1 MNERENNMDKKYT
14 FKVAGEEV
22 WMSMQEAKDKDDPEG
37 TVKIEISAT
46 LFWDLMYIA
55 GFGEVCEVRVQQ

>member
-1 MNERENNMDKKYT
+1 MNERENSVDEKYT

-46 LFWDLMYIA
+46 LLEELMDIA
-55 GFGEVCEVRVQQ
+55 DFESVEVRVQQ